1 MPLETAEKGISR
13 GISLL
18 QLHRTYTLRWG
29 HCITYDSGNSVGEII
44 GHSSPINS
52 VAIRPVRPYR
62 AATASDDRTIV
73 FYNGPPFKFNSQFR
87 EHHSNY
93 VQGVAFSPNG
103 DYLVSVGSDRV
114 ICLFDGKTGEF
125 KTKIAAED
133 TSHKGAIFG
142 VSWSTDSKHFVT
154 SSADQ
159 SVKLWD
165 AETQKATHTWKFG
178 PGTGFTRPHQQVGIV
193 WPNRTDGTIISL
205 SMSGD
210 LSYLDERDSK
220 PYKVV
225 TGHQKSITALGVMP
239 DRKTIFTGSYE
250 GRVYSWDIS
259 KGEAALPG
267 GETHKSLVSGIVSA
281 NGMVYSVGWDD
292 HLRRIDPTTNSFV

>member
-1 MPLETAEKGISR
+1 MERAKEGISR
-13 GISLL
+13 GTNLL
-18 QLHRTYTLRWG
+18 HCHFTDTFRWG
-29 HCITYDSGNSVGEII
+29 HCISYDSGNSVGEIT
-44 GHSSPINS
+44 GHSNPINS
-52 VAIRPVRPYR
+52 VAIRAVRPYR

-73 FYNGPPFKFNSQFR
+73 FYHGPPFKFNSQFR
-87 EHHSNY
+87 EHHSNF

-103 DYLVSVGSDRV
+103 DFLVSVGSDRA

-125 KTKIAAED
+125 KTKIVAED
-133 TSHKGAIFG
+133 DNHKGAILS
-142 VSWSTDSKHFVT
+142 VAWSTDSKHFVT

-165 AETQKATHTWKFG
+165 VETRKVTHTWKFG
-178 PGTGFTRPHQQVGIV
+178 PGTGLTKPYQQVGIV

-210 LSYLDERDSK
+210 LNYLNEKDSK

-225 TGHQKSITALGVMP
+225 MGHQKSITALGVMP
-239 DRKTIFTGSYE
+239 GGKTIFTGSYE
-250 GRVYSWDIS
+250 GRVCSWDID
-259 KGEAALPG
+259 KGESTVPG
-267 GETHKSLVSGIVSA
+267 GETHQNQVSGMESV

-292 HLRRIDPTTNSFV
+292 HLRKLDPTTNSFV